1 MSEWSRLSW
10 KLEEGDEEA
19 YGAIADGLWLMKR
32 GALTGSPQLS
42 SRVLWRWGGV
52 GCGALA
58 GLFSSCWDRK
68 QTEEESEVPPSSRE
82 GAAERPGLLPQ
93 VAGLTGCRS
102 MPAQAILPRNMPARA
117 MHASLPFL
125 LCLFL
130 LVCLTDFRW
139 GSLRVEQAR
148 AVLTKLERKVKV
160 FLSLAKEPFS
170 KTPQIWTEWRSS
182 PGNND
187 FVRDA
192 IPFVSLFRLYP
203 HLEFFFCFYFKTVL
217 IL

>member
-1 MSEWSRLSW
+1 MPLN
-10 KLEEGDEEA
+10 A
-19 YGAIADGLWLMKR
+19 
-32 GALTGSPQLS
+32 SPS
-42 SRVLWRWGGV
+42 DS
-52 GCGALA
+52 AKKYA
-58 GLFSSCWDRK
+58 S
-68 QTEEESEVPPSSRE
+68 
-82 GAAERPGLLPQ
+82 
-93 VAGLTGCRS
+93 
-102 MPAQAILPRNMPARA
+102 ARA
-117 MHASLPFL
+117 VHASLPFL

-130 LVCLTDFRW
+130 LVCLADFRW

-182 PGNND
+182 PSSPGNND

-192 IPFVSLFRLYP
+192 IPFVFLFPLYP
-203 HLEFFFCFYFKTVL
+203 DLDFFFFFCIYFTTVL